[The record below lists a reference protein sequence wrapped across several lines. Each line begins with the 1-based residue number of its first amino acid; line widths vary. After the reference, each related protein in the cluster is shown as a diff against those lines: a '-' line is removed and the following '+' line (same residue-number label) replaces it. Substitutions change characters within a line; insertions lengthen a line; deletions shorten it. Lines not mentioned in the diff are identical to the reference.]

1 MPQRPD
7 RAGLKPSP
15 EPTVAVLLCATP
27 PHRLSRVTIYA
38 MSHASPLCS
47 TPPKCHAAPQPC
59 LRVKLCSDRQSRAAP
74 PGAHALLPLT
84 AVPPSSSTVSHPP
97 FPSVSA
103 IVAMV
108 LLAAVRQR
116 HCLAKKTALLLN
128 VIVHRPNLKIHS

>member
-47 TPPKCHAAPQPC
+47 TPPKCRAAPQPC

-84 AVPPSSSTVSHPP
+84 AAPPSSSTMSHPP

-116 HCLAKKTALLLN
+116 DCPAKKTALLLN
-128 VIVHRPNLKIHS
+128 VLVHRPNLKIHS